1 MSERAQQGLEANGPV
16 QNLRIR
22 FWGVQGSCP
31 VHPPLYVIQE
41 FTRQVAVYTLEKAF
55 KDMASVGKGGVAGG
69 GVRIEDVLGG
79 PATPESIEAYQTR
92 LGLPDF
98 PVYGGET
105 TCIEVETAD
114 GDVILFDG
122 GSGIRHFAFSI
133 LKRWKDREDRTLH
146 FFGSHEHLDHRSGL
160 PFSRFVFIRNNP
172 FTVHVYGSYRFLQAL
187 DERFGIFCR
196 KISDTTHLD
205 DPLDYTMMAA
215 KFKATELRN
224 ADDEG
229 GYVKGVQTAWD
240 VRDIREPVRIGRM
253 TITPFNVYHGLTRVL
268 AYKVERGGKSF
279 VFCTDHELRHG
290 LDPAD
295 ERQIES
301 MAAEER
307 LKAHCTGADAGYFDG
322 QYRISEY
329 LGQKGIG
336 TAPAVPKLDWGHG
349 CLEDVVRRSLECRIK
364 RTFIGHHDPDRE
376 WGEQLAMDQELLEA
390 SRGTGCMIELAKP
403 DTVIDL

>member
-1 MSERAQQGLEANGPV
+1 LEASGPV

-22 FWGVQGSCP
+22 LWGVQGSCP
-31 VHPPLYVIQE
+31 VHPPLYVIRDD
-41 FTRQVAVYTLEKAF
+41 TRRVAVHVLERALA
-55 KDMASVGKGGVAGG
+55 DMRERGRKGADGLTDFHV
-69 GVRIEDVLGG
+69 EDLLGG
-79 PATPESIEAYQTR
+79 PPTPEAIDAYQKR

-114 GDVILFDG
+114 DEIILLDG
-122 GSGIRHFAFSI
+122 GSGIRHFALSI
-133 LKRWKDREDRTLH
+133 LKRWKDRRDRTLH

-160 PFSRFVFIRNNP
+160 PFSRFVFVKDNP
-172 FTVHVYGSYRFLQAL
+172 FTVHIYGSYRFLQAL

-196 KISDTTHLD
+196 HIGETTHLD

-215 KFKATELRN
+215 TFVGTEIRN
-224 ADDEG
+224 PDDPG
-229 GYVKGVQTAWD
+229 GYARFADTCWN
-240 VRDIREPVRIGRM
+240 VRDIKQPIVIGKT

-268 AYKVERGGKSF
+268 AYKIERGGKSF

-290 LDPAD
+290 PDEVN
-295 ERQIES
+295 ERQRES
-301 MAAEER
+301 MAAEAR
-307 LKAHCTGADAGYFDG
+307 LRHYCTDADLGYFDG

-336 TAPAVPKLDWGHG
+336 TAPPVKKMDWGHG
-349 CLEDVVRRSLECRIK
+349 CIEDVVRRAMQCRIK
-364 RTFIGHHDPDRE
+364 HTLIGHHDPDRE
-376 WGEQLAMDQELLEA
+376 WNEQIAIDKELIES
-390 SRGTGCMIELAKP
+390 SRGTGCTIELAKP